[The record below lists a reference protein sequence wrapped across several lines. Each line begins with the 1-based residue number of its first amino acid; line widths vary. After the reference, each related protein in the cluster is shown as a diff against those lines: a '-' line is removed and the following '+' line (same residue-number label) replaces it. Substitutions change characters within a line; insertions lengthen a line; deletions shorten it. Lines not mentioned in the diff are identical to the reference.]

1 MTLSSTYSLTGSF
14 YPHNFVGVRIVFDDF
29 APSGDELH
37 IGLRMKGIVVMGRR
51 TIASN
56 ILGRTDGR
64 TDGRISR
71 AAQRAEGEKLFLVKR
86 VVVLVV
92 LRRS

>member
-1 MTLSSTYSLTGSF
+1 MLLSTYSLTGSF
-14 YPHNFVGVRIVFDDF
+14 YPHNFVGIWIVFDDF

-37 IGLRMKGIVVMGRR
+37 MRLRMKIIVVMGHR

-56 ILGRTDGR
+56 ILGWTDGR
-64 TDGRISR
+64 TDGRILR
-71 AAQRAEGEKLFLVKR
+71 TVQRAEGEKLFLVKR